1 VLRVL
6 ADASCLRDARRDA
19 GIGRYASL
27 LLDALASVP
36 DVSVDAVIPRRPP
49 RSESRPGRWMHA
61 QPALV
66 RRALRE
72 RPDVV
77 HGLGGEPVF
86 GWPAARQVVTLH
98 DVELWRSGPVG
109 GASGARGA
117 MLGGYA
123 RSIERRLRRC
133 AALLAI
139 SSVVADE
146 AVALLGVEPS
156 RVHVVPHGVPPGF
169 SATPSAR
176 DEALREAYG
185 VATVDGPY
193 LMWTGSLR
201 SRDPR
206 KALDVLV
213 EAVAGLGPRAVRLV
227 LAGAPGAETR
237 RVAAMARRSQVHVL
251 MTGHVPDESLAAL
264 LRGAAG
270 VVVPSL
276 HEGFGL
282 PALEAMACGA
292 PLVAT
297 RAGNLPALVGD
308 AGVLVEPGSAE
319 ALRSG
324 IASVLGD
331 AALAARLREAGPLR
345 AEQFSW
351 QRAAELTVE
360 VYRAVAQR

>member
-27 LLDALASVP
+27 LLDALAEVP
-36 DVSVDAVIPRRPP
+36 DVAVEAVVPRRPP

-61 QPALV
+61 QPGLV
-66 RRALRE
+66 RRALHE

-77 HGLGGEPVF
+77 HGLGGEPVA
-86 GWPAARQVVTLH
+86 GWPGRRQVVTLH
-98 DVELWRSGPVG
+98 DVELWRPSVAAG
-109 GASGARGA
+109 GLRGA
-117 MLGGYA
+117 VLGGYA
-123 RSIERRLRRC
+123 RYVERRLRRC

-139 SSVVADE
+139 SAVVADE
-146 AVALLGVEPS
+146 AVSLLGVEPS
-156 RVHVVPHGVPPGF
+156 RVHVVPHGAPPGF
-169 SATPSAR
+169 AASPSER
-176 DEALREAYG
+176 DEALRAACG
-185 VATVDGPY
+185 VAAADGPY

-206 KALDVLV
+206 KALDVLLD
-213 EAVAGLGPRAVRLV
+213 AVAGLGPRAVRLV

-237 RVAAMARRSQVHVL
+237 RVAAMARRAQVHVL
-251 MTGHVPDESLAAL
+251 MPGHVPDESLAAL

-297 RAGNLPALVGD
+297 RAGNLPALVDD
-308 AGVLVEPGSAE
+308 AGVLVEPGSAD
-319 ALRSG
+319 ALREG
-324 IASVLGD
+324 IAAVLGD
-331 AALAARLREAGPLR
+331 AALAARLRSAGPRR
-345 AEQFSW
+345 AEEFSW
-351 QRAAELTVE
+351 RRTAEQTVE
-360 VYRAVAQR
+360 VYRLVAQR

>member
-6 ADASCLRDARRDA
+6 ADASCLRDARREA

-27 LLDALASVP
+27 LLSALASVP
-36 DVSVDAVIPRRPP
+36 DVAVEAVVPQRPP
-49 RSESRPGRWMHA
+49 RSESRPGRWVHA
-61 QPALV
+61 QPLLL
-66 RRALRE
+66 RRALRS

-77 HGLGGEPVF
+77 HGLGGEPVA
-86 GWPAARQVVTLH
+86 GWPTARQVVTLH
-98 DVELWRSGPVG
+98 DVELWRSGAAGGSVG
-109 GASGARGA
+109 LRGA
-117 MLGGYA
+117 VLGGYA
-123 RSIERRLRRC
+123 RYVERRLRRC

-139 SSVVADE
+139 SEVVADE
-146 AVALLGVEPS
+146 AVSLLGVERS

-169 SATPSAR
+169 SSSPSPR
-176 DEALREAYG
+176 DEALREEYG
-185 VATVDGPY
+185 VATADGPY

-206 KALDVLV
+206 KALDVLL
-213 EAVAGLGPRAVRLV
+213 EAVAGMGPRAVRLV

-251 MTGHVPDESLAAL
+251 MPGHVPDESLAAL
-264 LRGAAG
+264 LRGAVG

-297 RAGNLPALVGD
+297 RAGNLPALVDG
-308 AGVLVEPGSAE
+308 AGVLVEPGSAD

-324 IASVLGD
+324 IVSVLGD
-331 AALAARLREAGPLR
+331 EVLAARLREAGPLR
-345 AEQFSW
+345 AAEFSW
-351 QRAAELTVE
+351 QRTAERTVE
-360 VYRAVAQR
+360 VYRAVARA